1 MLRSQLLQV
10 VVLGVSPILPHCSY
24 EYEYQYS
31 PKDIEPVLY
40 VYDNHVVLGSNIRAV
55 VVASIAVNKPSA
67 VQPHHDRKPFGGIVS
82 ATGAAIAVS
91 ASAGATVVPFHRR
104 TPDV

>member
-1 MLRSQLLQV
+1 M
-10 VVLGVSPILPHCSY
+10 VVLSHCSY

-31 PKDIEPVLY
+31 PKDIKPVLY